1 MANQRP
7 LPEEIYMRRRVAALV
22 ILLVVA
28 SLVIWGL
35 SAMAKSDGG
44 DGPTSTEETSEL
56 VTEPTV
62 SEPSEPSEP
71 SGTTTETSTASTST
85 TTATTTA
92 TTTEPVAAAKKGSCE
107 LSDLRI
113 EAVPPQPSFPVN
125 SQPEFFMNVSN
136 PTDGDCELDLK
147 DGMVRFEVYEMATNK
162 RVWADTD
169 CYPSIVT
176 GRQVFPAGSEQG
188 FKAVW
193 SVTASQPGQCAN
205 RQQVPAGAY
214 YLHGVIGDN
223 ASDPAPFNL
232 TS

>member
-1 MANQRP
+1 MTNQRP
-7 LPEEIYMRRRVAALV
+7 LPEEIYMRRRVGALV

-35 SAMAKSDGG
+35 SAMAKSGGG
-44 DGPTSTEETSEL
+44 DGSNETSSSSTEETSEL

-62 SEPSEPSEP
+62 SEP
-71 SGTTTETSTASTST
+71 TTETSTATTST
-85 TTATTTA
+85 TAT
-92 TTTEPVAAAKKGSCE
+92 VAAEKKGSCA

-113 EAVPPQPSFPVN
+113 EAVPPQPSFGVN

-136 PTDGDCELDLK
+136 PTDADCELDLK
-147 DGMVRFEVYEMATNK
+147 DGQVRFEVYEMATNK

-176 GRQVFPAGSEQG
+176 GRQVFPAGSEQA

-193 SVTASQPGQCAN
+193 SVTSSQPGQCAN

-214 YLHGVIGDN
+214 YLHAVIGDN

>member
-35 SAMAKSDGG
+35 SAMAKSGGG

-62 SEPSEPSEP
+62 SEPSGS
-71 SGTTTETSTASTST
+71 TTETSTASTS
-85 TTATTTA
+85 TTTA

>member
-1 MANQRP
+1 MSRA
-7 LPEEIYMRRRVAALV
+7 V
-22 ILLVVA
+22 
-28 SLVIWGL
+28 S
-35 SAMAKSDGG
+35 SA
-44 DGPTSTEETSEL
+44 EETSEL

-62 SEPSEPSEP
+62 SEPSE
-71 SGTTTETSTASTST
+71 TTTETSTASSST

-92 TTTEPVAAAKKGSCE
+92 TTTEPAAAAKKGSCE

>member
-1 MANQRP
+1 MTNQRP

-35 SAMAKSDGG
+35 SAMAKSG
-44 DGPTSTEETSEL
+44 DGSGETSASTSTEETSEL

-62 SEPSEPSEP
+62 SEPSTE
-71 SGTTTETSTASTST
+71 TTTATSTATGTASTS
-85 TTATTTA
+85 TTTA

-136 PTDGDCELDLK
+136 PTDADCELDLK

-176 GRQVFPAGSEQG
+176 GRQVVPAGSEQG